1 MKLKS
6 EEVLVLAQL
15 VFNKTNQH
23 GAKACVKL
31 FPPPPL
37 QYPVCECMYFHPQQL
52 DSIHVTILHK
62 EEGAGLGFSLAGG
75 ADLENKV
82 ITVSCPGIGMPE
94 AEWIAGGA
102 KTCLEGGLCWETLG
116 RVRTGVLKESHWNRS
131 STIWSRLNSSTFCAS
146 QWKRSLCTLK
156 GPSTP
161 KQTLIT
167 HGASKNSVYMCDYMC
182 THAHMYMHTLILHQ
196 NIRMESLHGLKP

>member
-6 EEVLVLAQL
+6 EEVAVLAQL

-31 FPPPPL
+31 FTL
-37 QYPVCECMYFHPQQL
+37 RQYSVCECMYFHPQQL

-82 ITVSCPGIGMPE
+82 ITVSGPGIDMPE
-94 AEWIAGGA
+94 PEWVAGGE
-102 KTCLEGGLCWETLG
+102 KTCLEGVLCWEIPG
-116 RVRTGVLKESHWNRS
+116 HW
-131 STIWSRLNSSTFCAS
+131 A
-146 QWKRSLCTLK
+146 
-156 GPSTP
+156 G
-161 KQTLIT
+161 
-167 HGASKNSVYMCDYMC
+167 
-182 THAHMYMHTLILHQ
+182 
-196 NIRMESLHGLKP
+196 